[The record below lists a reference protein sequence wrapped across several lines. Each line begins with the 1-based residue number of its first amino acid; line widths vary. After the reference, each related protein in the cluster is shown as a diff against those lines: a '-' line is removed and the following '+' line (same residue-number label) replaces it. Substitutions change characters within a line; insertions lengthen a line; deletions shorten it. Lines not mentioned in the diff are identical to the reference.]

1 MLLTSLSPAE
11 QAEALNEAG
20 GRLGIQPLMVEKDFW
35 VCWTLRVLFAS
46 PELAPHL
53 FFKGG
58 TSLSMVYGAIS
69 RFSEDIDL
77 GIAPAAFGVDEG
89 QLNEAPSASRRQKD
103 FDALLKACA
112 ERVQGSLRE
121 ELIERMRHAPGGER
135 IQGDSLTYDFD
146 PGSKSPN
153 LLFEYPT
160 VLTSEDDYVRKVIKL
175 EFGSLTNQRPIGSHR
190 ATTLLERALPGMHE
204 DTSAEVVA
212 LELERTFWEKA
223 TILHSEAHRPLSS
236 PLRDRTARHYAD
248 FASLWDHAAKDAALA
263 RPDLLVDV
271 ALHKSR
277 FFRTGWASY
286 ETAVPGT
293 MRLHPP
299 EQRLRELRTD
309 FAKMRPM
316 FIGDAP
322 TFAHILERIA
332 AAEKAI
338 NTAAA

>member
-1 MLLTSLSPAE
+1 MRLTSLSPAE
-11 QAEALNEAG
+11 QAEVLTEAG

-35 VCWTLRVLFAS
+35 VCWTLRVLFSS

-77 GIAPAAFGVDEG
+77 GIAPAAFGVDERE
-89 QLNEAPSASRRQKD
+89 LNEAPSTTKRHKE
-103 FDALLKACA
+103 FEALLSVCA
-112 ERVQGSLRE
+112 ERVRGDLRE
-121 ELIERMRHAPGGER
+121 ALIERMRDTPGGES
-135 IQGDSLTYDFD
+135 IQEASLEYEYDA
-146 PGSKSPN
+146 GSKSPT
-153 LLFEYPT
+153 LLFRYPT

-175 EFGSLTNQRPIGSHR
+175 EFGSLTNQRPIGKHT
-190 ATTLLERALPGMHE
+190 ATTLLDRALPGIHE
-204 DTSAEVVA
+204 DVSAEVVA
-212 LELERTFWEKA
+212 LEVERTFWEKA
-223 TILHSEAHRPLSS
+223 TILHSEAHRPLES

-263 RPDLLVDV
+263 RPDLLLDV

-277 FFRTGWASY
+277 FFRTRWASY

-293 MRLHPP
+293 MQLQPP
-299 EQRLRELRTD
+299 EQRIHELRTD
-309 FAKMRPM
+309 FAKMSPM
-316 FIGDAP
+316 FIGEAP

-332 AAEKAI
+332 AAERAI
-338 NTAAA
+338 NAGAA